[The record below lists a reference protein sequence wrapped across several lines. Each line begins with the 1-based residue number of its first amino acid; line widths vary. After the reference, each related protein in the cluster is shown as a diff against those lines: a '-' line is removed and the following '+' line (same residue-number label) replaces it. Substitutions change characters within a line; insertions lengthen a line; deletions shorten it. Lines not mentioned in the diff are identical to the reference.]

1 MSKKLGIALLG
12 FVIFLLFSGQAISDE
27 NKGDERKGKFTYQK
41 IYKTCHE
48 KGMMESP
55 KPPISPD
62 TKTQAQWKRV
72 FDKKNFKEFGCEEEW
87 TKLDE
92 KQLTNIYSYLHAHAA
107 DSPSPAKCK

>member
-1 MSKKLGIALLG
+1 MRKRISLTLLG
-12 FVIFLLFSGQAISDE
+12 FILFLVFSGTAISEE

-41 IYKTCHE
+41 IYKACHE

-62 TKTQAQWKRV
+62 AKTQAQWERV
-72 FDKKNFKEFGCEEEW
+72 FEKKKFKEFGCEEEW
-87 TKLDE
+87 AKLDDN
-92 KQLTNIYSYLHAHAA
+92 QLLNIFTYLHAHAA